1 MSRIM
6 LYKFTK
12 FLYAFKMLNWFL
24 VFSTA
29 NTEVAVDKATTS
41 IDLCCEREDVQD
53 DRVFEDV
60 LQKKMQRYDSKTA
73 MGNDSPSDKIIGDS
87 SDPISSGTGDE
98 KEPKRCV
105 N

>member
-1 MSRIM
+1 M
-6 LYKFTK
+6 
-12 FLYAFKMLNWFL
+12 
-24 VFSTA
+24 
-29 NTEVAVDKATTS
+29 
-41 IDLCCEREDVQD
+41 CCESEDAQD
-53 DRVFEDV
+53 DSVFEDV
-60 LQKKMQRYDSKTA
+60 LQKKMQRYDSKIS